1 MKFIRY
7 EDSGVH
13 NYGILKEDGQVYR
26 LAASPFENP
35 VIKELAGHISKI
47 HLLAPVMPGKI
58 IGAARNT
65 YSQANQRG
73 WDPPT
78 EPEFFLKP
86 PSSVIGP
93 GDFVNFPSQARQVV
107 HESELAIVIKKKAA
121 YVSIEEVRH
130 VILGFTCANDI
141 TARDLMIKDRLV
153 ARSKGFDTF
162 CPLGPVIVDNMLHSE
177 TRILCRVN
185 GEIRQDATLSDYV
198 FSPEKL
204 VSLISEVM
212 TLFPGDVLLCGS
224 PAGVAPIMPGDVVE
238 VEIEGIGVLT
248 NPVNKLYENNM
259 EI

>member
-1 MKFIRY
+1 MKFLRY
-7 EDSGVH
+7 EETGVH
-13 NYGILKEDGQVYR
+13 YYGILKEDGQVYR
-26 LAASPFENP
+26 LGAAPFKKV
-35 VIKELAGHISKI
+35 VIKELAGHISKL

-65 YSQANQRG
+65 HSQANQRG

-86 PSSVIGP
+86 PSSIIGP
-93 GDFVNFPSQARQVV
+93 GDIIYCPPQAQQVV
-107 HESELAIVIKKKAA
+107 HESELAIVIRKQAA
-121 YVSIEEVRH
+121 HVSIEEVRH

-141 TARDLMIKDRLV
+141 TARDLMLKDRLV

-162 CPLGPVIVDNMLHSE
+162 CPLGPVIVDNILSPE

-198 FSPEKL
+198 YSPEKL
-204 VSLISEVM
+204 VSLISEIM

-224 PAGVAPIMPGDVVE
+224 PAGVGPIMPGDVVE
-238 VEIEGIGVLT
+238 VEIEGIGVLA
-248 NPVNKLYENNM
+248 NPVKKFCEIKM